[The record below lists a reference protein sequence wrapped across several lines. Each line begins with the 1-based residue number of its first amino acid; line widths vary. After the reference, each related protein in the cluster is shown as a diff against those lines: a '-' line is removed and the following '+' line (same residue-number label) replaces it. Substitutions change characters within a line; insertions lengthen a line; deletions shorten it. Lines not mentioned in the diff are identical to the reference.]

1 MLVDLNIE
9 NYALIDKLNIRFDAG
24 LSIITGETGAGKSI
38 LLGALSLVLGER
50 ADTNVL
56 KNKDKNCVVEGMFRI
71 DGYGLTAILA
81 SNDIDVP
88 REGELI
94 VRRVINPAGK
104 SRAFINDSPV
114 SVSTMKEIG
123 DKLIDVHSQH
133 QNLLLATGGFR
144 LSVVDALAVQGSIR
158 DEYGAAYGDYR
169 DKERKLASLR
179 ELSAQ
184 AKNDYEYI
192 KYRYEQL
199 EQAKLLAGEQEDL
212 EAEASRLRH
221 AEEIREG
228 YGRITATLSGDEIS
242 VSDMLKE
249 IEHIFGKL
257 AAVHPESK
265 ELAERTHS
273 ILIEVKDVA
282 EESERIGGQ
291 LQSDPSR
298 LAEVEQRL
306 NLIYDLQQ
314 RHRVDTVAELIAIR
328 DKLDAE
334 IIAADNFDE
343 ELAALQKAVDEAF
356 DKVKKLGAK
365 LSEGRSGA
373 IPEIERYIT
382 SMLKQ
387 LGIPNVVFKVRLTS
401 DGDYTATGRDEIGFM
416 FSANKDVAPREIS
429 KVASGGEMSR
439 LMLSL
444 KSLLAESVKLPTIIF
459 DEIDTGVSGEV
470 SDKMGDIIKR
480 LSKGVQVINITHL
493 PQVAAK
499 GDSHYLVYKEDTA
512 TATLTKVR
520 RLNRDERVDEIAKML
535 SGSVITDAAIAHA
548 KTLIFGLLDR

>member
-1 MLVDLNIE
+1 MRFWCAYWFWFCNPTVLTDLNIE

-56 KNKDKNCVVEGMFRI
+56 KNKDRNCVVEGMFRI
-71 DGYGLTAILA
+71 DGYGLGSILA
-81 SNDIDVP
+81 ANDIDAT

-104 SRAFINDSPV
+104 SRAFINDAPV
-114 SVSTMKEIG
+114 SVGTMKEIG
-123 DKLIDVHSQH
+123 DRLIDVHSQH

-144 LSVVDALAVQGSIR
+144 LSVVDALAVHGSIR
-158 DEYGAAYGDYR
+158 
-169 DKERKLASLR
+169 ER
-179 ELSAQ
+179 SAQ

-199 EQAKLLAGEQEDL
+199 EQAKLMAGEQEEL

-228 YGRITATLSGDEIS
+228 YGKITAMLSGDDIS
-242 VSDMLKE
+242 VNDMLKDTG
-249 IEHIFGKL
+249 HIFGKL
-257 AAVHPESK
+257 AAVHPESR
-265 ELAERTHS
+265 ELAERIHS
-273 ILIEVKDVA
+273 IAIEVKDVA
-282 EESERIGGQ
+282 EEAERIGGQ
-291 LQSDPSR
+291 LQSDPER

-314 RHRVDTVAELIAIR
+314 RHKVDTVAELIAIR
-328 DKLDAE
+328 DRLDAE

-343 ELAALQKAVDEAF
+343 ELVALKKAADEAF
-356 DKVKKLGAK
+356 GKVKKFGTA
-365 LSEGRSGA
+365 LSNDRSKA
-373 IPEIERYIT
+373 IPDIERYIT

-387 LGIPNVVFKVRLTS
+387 LGIPNAVFKVSLTS

-416 FSANKDVAPREIS
+416 FSANKDVSPREIS

-493 PQVAAK
+493 PQIAAK
-499 GDSHYLVYKEDTA
+499 GDNHYLVYKEDTT

-520 RLNRDERVDEIAKML
+520 RLNRNERIEEIAKML
-535 SGSVITDAAIAHA
+535 SGSVITEAAIAHA
-548 KTLIFGLLDR
+548 KALIGL